1 MHTKM
6 VKFKLNWRRN
16 RKRHGLLTAELVAL
30 WCAMRIFP
38 VCYLLIYGRL
48 FHRCVPLKFWIFLVY
63 LVWSHAHFH
72 IHTQKERE
80 REQEQER
87 ERDAHTQT
95 LYHMQIHNMQQTCV
109 CILFIINY
117 AAACVRYVECRIVS
131 SANIQRLKLVWVRE
145 SNGYFFIRTG
155 LFVAYFNAWIFAKLC
170 GRTVCTQSLNLFL
183 SLSFLD
189 FFQFIWS
196 LQKKNIYC
204 LSKTRRSML
213 MNVAHF
219 SFFVA
224 AI

>member
-16 RKRHGLLTAELVAL
+16 RKRHGLLTVELVAL

-72 IHTQKERE
+72 IHTQKA
-80 REQEQER
+80 R

-95 LYHMQIHNMQQTCV
+95 LSHMQIHDMQRTCI
-109 CILFIINY
+109 CIVFIINY

-131 SANIQRLKLVWVRE
+131 SANTQRLKLVWVRE

-155 LFVAYFNAWIFAKLC
+155 LFVAYFNAWIFCKVVRPHCVLSWIFVSVSFIFRLFSIYLAASKEKLLLFI
-170 GRTVCTQSLNLFL
+170 QSP
-183 SLSFLD
+183 
-189 FFQFIWS
+189 
-196 LQKKNIYC
+196 Y
-204 LSKTRRSML
+204 ML

-219 SFFVA
+219 SLFVA